1 MQAEMTK
8 LSQKYQSP
16 ISVPSINSCYMACYI
31 PYKLL
36 GSGKSG
42 NSKATSKCLFNEK
55 VIVSEFIR
63 TEQLLDSK
71 LQQM

>member
-1 MQAEMTK
+1 
-8 LSQKYQSP
+8 
-16 ISVPSINSCYMACYI
+16 MACYI

-55 VIVSEFIR
+55 VIISEFIR